1 MKKSSNK
8 NVVSDELEYEDYT
21 NVLFNRSY
29 MRYKMKRIQNKNHD
43 RILENR
49 IMKIMKYMI
58 IIDLIKLLCRL
69 AIVKIYT

>member
-1 MKKSSNK
+1 MKKSGNK
-8 NVVSDELEYEDYT
+8 NVVSDELKYEGYT

-49 IMKIMKYMI
+49 IVKIMKYMI

>member
-1 MKKSSNK
+1 MKKSGNK
-8 NVVSDELEYEDYT
+8 NVVSDELKHEDYT

-49 IMKIMKYMI
+49 IVKIMKYTI